1 MFGRGKTVDASEMKQ
16 QLQERQD
23 VLLAQLQEI
32 ESSKKKGGGGR
43 FLFGILFGGALAGA
57 AYYLSDEERRKS
69 VLGAASSLTGGGAD
83 DGAER
88 DQAVN
93 TQVESTLFSD
103 SSLPKDQ
110 ININTVDGV
119 VYVRGTVATKEQID
133 EIERRV
139 KDVSGVDAVINL
151 LRLPTP
157 AK

>member
-139 KDVSGVDAVINL
+139 KGVSGVDAVINL